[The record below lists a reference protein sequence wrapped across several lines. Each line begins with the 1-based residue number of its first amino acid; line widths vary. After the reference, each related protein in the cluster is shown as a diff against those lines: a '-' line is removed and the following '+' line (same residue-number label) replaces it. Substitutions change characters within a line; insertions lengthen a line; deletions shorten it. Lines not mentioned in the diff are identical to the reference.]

1 MAHLSG
7 RIKMKKAFIILTA
20 LLVSSTGFYTMAQEP
35 KPATLAVTSDGEKST
50 IDKLVDEAK
59 ARGET
64 VVKACLEN
72 CGEQT
77 GDEVKVGRALE
88 LPKPDYPP
96 IARAAHATGQVF
108 VQIIIDVDGTVIAAA
123 AVAGHP
129 LLQAAS
135 VKAARNARFAV
146 TKVNDQPVKVTGVIT
161 YTFIYQ

>member
-1 MAHLSG
+1 M
-7 RIKMKKAFIILTA
+7 RKAFIILTA
-20 LLVSSTGFYTMAQEP
+20 LLVSSTGFYTMAQEQQQRSNT
-35 KPATLAVTSDGEKST
+35 AATSDAEPQKST

-59 ARGET
+59 ARGEI

-72 CGEQT
+72 CGDQP

-96 IARAAHATGQVF
+96 IARAAHATGQVL
-108 VQIIIDVDGTVIAAA
+108 VQVIIDVDGTVIAAA
-123 AVAGHP
+123 AVGGHP

-135 VKAARNARFAV
+135 VQAARNARFAV

>member
-1 MAHLSG
+1 M
-7 RIKMKKAFIILTA
+7 RKASIILTA
-20 LLVSSTGFYTMAQEP
+20 LLVSSTGFYTLAQEQQQRSNP
-35 KPATLAVTSDGEKST
+35 AVTSDAEPQKSS

-59 ARGET
+59 ARGEI

-72 CGEQT
+72 CGDQT

-96 IARAAHATGQVF
+96 IARAAHATGQVL
-108 VQIIIDVDGTVIAAA
+108 VQVIIDVDGTVIAAA
-123 AVAGHP
+123 AVGGHP

-135 VKAARNARFAV
+135 VQAARNARFAV

-161 YTFIYQ
+161 YNFIYQ